1 MSNNY
6 DFYNLNLEDDPDM
19 KMIMDNQYNSDEL
32 ELSQGSLSQ
41 DDLEDSDDSDDSLV
55 EFENVD
61 LEDTLVIK
69 SQIRNMEI
77 KFLVDCS
84 AKNTIMSK
92 SDAEKLK
99 LLENINKP
107 QYLTKLSNVK
117 VKIEDELFFFDII
130 VINDD
135 SKTTTLGLDNLKR
148 YKAIINIEGNYL
160 RIGCQSIMFC
170 DNESLKSIDK
180 SENFFK
186 LFEFGFEKEKIIDA
200 LKHTNNNFDKSLNLL
215 TQS

>member
-69 SQIRNMEI
+69 SQIRNIEI

-84 AKNTIMSK
+84 AKNTVMSK
-92 SDAEKLK
+92 TDAEKLK

-186 LFEFGFEKEKIIDA
+186 LFE
-200 LKHTNNNFDKSLNLL
+200 
-215 TQS
+215 

>member
-1 MSNNY
+1 
-6 DFYNLNLEDDPDM
+6 
-19 KMIMDNQYNSDEL
+19 
-32 ELSQGSLSQ
+32 
-41 DDLEDSDDSDDSLV
+41 
-55 EFENVD
+55 
-61 LEDTLVIK
+61 
-69 SQIRNMEI
+69 MEI

-180 SENFFK
+180 SENFLK
-186 LFEFGFEKEKIIDA
+186 LFEFGFEKEKIIDT
-200 LKHTNNNFDKSLNLL
+200 LKQTNNDFDKSLNLL